1 MPYDQERGC
10 SREGKGRV
18 ALLVDAVR
26 GARPLVHCITN
37 YVTVN
42 DCANAILAVGGAPV
56 MADDEA
62 EAADIAGIADALVI
76 NIGTLN
82 ARTIRSMEI
91 AGLEAARRGI
101 PTVLDPVGAGASPF
115 RTEAAR
121 SLLEKIPFTVIRG
134 NASEIRTLASG
145 TGTTRGV
152 DASEADARETG
163 IVSIRREAMILALRT
178 KATVAVT
185 GETDIVTDGGRSCA
199 IRNGDP
205 LMGRITGSGCMLSAV
220 LGAYVGANAKCAAP
234 LDPVDATAAA
244 LCAMGIAGERAARA
258 ATKVGTGSFRVAL
271 IDALSRLCSREVLKG
286 MKLDAR

>member
-1 MPYDQERGC
+1 MQSDKNGGC
-10 SREGKGRV
+10 GREGKARI
-18 ALLVDAVR
+18 ALLADAVR
-26 GARPLVHCITN
+26 DAKPLVHCITN

-42 DCANAILAVGGAPV
+42 DCANAILASGGAPV

-62 EAADIAGIADALVI
+62 EAACIAGIADALVI

-82 ARTIRSMEI
+82 ARTIRSMEL

-101 PTVLDPVGAGASPF
+101 PIVLDPVGAGASPF
-115 RTEAAR
+115 RTETAL
-121 SLLEKIPFTVIRG
+121 SLLGKIPFTVIRG

-163 IVSIRREAMILALRT
+163 LDSIRHEAIILSLKA

-185 GETDIVTDGGRSCA
+185 GETDIVTDGKRSYA
-199 IRNGDP
+199 IRNGHP
-205 LMGRITGSGCMLSAV
+205 LMGRITGSGCMLTAL
-220 LGAYVGANAKCAAP
+220 LGAYAGANGKIAAP
-234 LDPVDATAAA
+234 LEAIDATAAA
-244 LCAMGIAGERAARA
+244 LCAMGIAGERAARTA
-258 ATKVGTGSFRVAL
+258 GKAGTGSYRVAL
-271 IDALSRLCSREVLKG
+271 IDALSQIGSRDVLKG

>member
-1 MPYDQERGC
+1 MPFD
-10 SREGKGRV
+10 KGHIP
-18 ALLVDAVR
+18 LLADAVR
-26 GARPLVHCITN
+26 DARPLVHCITN

-82 ARTIRSMEI
+82 ARTIRSMEL

-101 PTVLDPVGAGASPF
+101 PIVLDPVGAGASSF
-115 RTEAAR
+115 RTETAR

-134 NASEIRTLASG
+134 NASEIRTLSSG

-163 IVSIRREAMILALRT
+163 LDAIRREAMLLALKT

-185 GETDIVTDGGRSCA
+185 GETDVVTDGRKAFA
-199 IRNGDP
+199 IRNGHP
-205 LMGRITGSGCMLSAV
+205 LMGRITGSGCMLTAV
-220 LGAYVGANAKCAAP
+220 LGAFAGANAKGTAS
-234 LDPVDATAAA
+234 LETIDATAAA
-244 LCAMGIAGERAARA
+244 LCSMGIAGERAARA
-258 ATKVGTGSFRVAL
+258 AAKAGTGSYRVAL
-271 IDALSRLCSREVLKG
+271 IDALSRLSAKDVLKG
-286 MKLDAR
+286 MKLDAY

>member
-1 MPYDQERGC
+1 MPFD
-10 SREGKGRV
+10 KGHIP
-18 ALLVDAVR
+18 LLADAVR
-26 GARPLVHCITN
+26 DARPLVHCITN

-42 DCANAILAVGGAPV
+42 DCANAILAIGGAPV

-62 EAADIAGIADALVI
+62 EAAEIAGIADALVI

-82 ARTIRSMEI
+82 ARTIRSMEL

-101 PTVLDPVGAGASPF
+101 PIVLDPVGAGASSF
-115 RTEAAR
+115 RTETAR

-134 NASEIRTLASG
+134 NASEIRTLSSG

-163 IVSIRREAMILALRT
+163 LDAIRREAMLLALKT

-185 GETDIVTDGGRSCA
+185 GETDVVTDGRKAFA
-199 IRNGDP
+199 IRNGHP
-205 LMGRITGSGCMLSAV
+205 LMGRITGSGCMLTAV
-220 LGAYVGANAKCAAP
+220 LGAFAGANAKCATS
-234 LDPVDATAAA
+234 LETIDATAAA

-258 ATKVGTGSFRVAL
+258 AAKAGTGSYRVAL
-271 IDALSRLCSREVLKG
+271 IDALSRLSAKDVLKG
-286 MKLDAR
+286 MKLDAY

>member
-1 MPYDQERGC
+1 MPFD
-10 SREGKGRV
+10 KGHI
-18 ALLVDAVR
+18 ALLADAVR
-26 GARPLVHCITN
+26 DARPLVHCITN

-82 ARTIRSMEI
+82 ARTIRSMEL

-101 PTVLDPVGAGASPF
+101 PIVLDPVGAGASSF
-115 RTEAAR
+115 RTETAR

-134 NASEIRTLASG
+134 NASEIRTLSSG

-163 IVSIRREAMILALRT
+163 LDAIRREAMLLALKT

-185 GETDIVTDGGRSCA
+185 GETDVVTDGRKAFA
-199 IRNGDP
+199 IRNGHP
-205 LMGRITGSGCMLSAV
+205 LMGRITGSGCMLTAV
-220 LGAYVGANAKCAAP
+220 LGAFAGANAKCAAS
-234 LDPVDATAAA
+234 LETIDATAAA

-258 ATKVGTGSFRVAL
+258 AAKAGTGSYRVAL
-271 IDALSRLCSREVLKG
+271 IDALSRLSAKDVLKG
-286 MKLDAR
+286 MKLDAY